1 VLPVALAIQAK
12 LAAVV
17 SSPPLHQRDIWI
29 LHGDNVLMDR
39 AEKWPG
45 STRSTISLLPSEM
58 SKSQATK
65 FAGSSVCI
73 R

>member
-39 AEKWPG
+39 AEKCDG
-45 STRSTISLLPSEM
+45 
-58 SKSQATK
+58 
-65 FAGSSVCI
+65 FAP
-73 R
+73 RD